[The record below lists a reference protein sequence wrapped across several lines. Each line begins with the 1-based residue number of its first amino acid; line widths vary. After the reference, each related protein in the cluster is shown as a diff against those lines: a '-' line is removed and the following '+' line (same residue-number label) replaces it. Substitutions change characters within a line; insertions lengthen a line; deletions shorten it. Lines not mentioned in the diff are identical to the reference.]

1 LDSKRLVNFYQPVQ
15 ARFVMDHLRTRA
27 RERERWSI
35 GLPLAALGFAG
46 ADAIL
51 WKMRRPI

>member
-46 ADAIL
+46 AGAIL